1 MNSGASLIPPKVLS
15 QHKYLMA
22 PAVKDEFL
30 RLVDIFLARGCA
42 TIEEA
47 VAETLYRL
55 RVSPTRVA
63 IWVDWQRHAYDRLRA
78 TTHEALLRVGILE
91 HAVATLVL
99 SYIHHMG
106 WVSEHPPR
114 SNWELR
120 Y

>member
-15 QHKYLMA
+15 QHKFLMA
-22 PAVKDEFL
+22 PAAKDEFL
-30 RLVDIFLARGCA
+30 HLVDIFLARGCV

-47 VAETLYRL
+47 VAETIYRL

-63 IWVDWQRHAYDRLRA
+63 IWVDWQRHAYGCLRA
-78 TTHEALLRVGILE
+78 ATYEALLRVGILE
-91 HAVATLVL
+91 QEVATLVL
-99 SYIHHMG
+99 SYTHHMR

-114 SNWELR
+114 SKWELR

>member
-1 MNSGASLIPPKVLS
+1 MSLSASLIPPKVLS
-15 QHKYLMA
+15 QHKHLMA
-22 PAVKDEFL
+22 PAAKDEFL
-30 RLVDIFLARGCA
+30 RLVDIFLIKGCA

-47 VAETLYRL
+47 VDETLYRL

-63 IWVDWQRHAYDRLRA
+63 IWVDWHRHTHDCLRA
-78 TTHEALLRVGILE
+78 ATSEALLRAGILE
-91 HAVATLVL
+91 HAVVTLVL

-114 SNWELR
+114 ELR